1 MTSIHHLYLCLKDF
15 DKTSQFYISMFNI
28 LKLEHISTLEEY
40 NLYTYGNDLI
50 HIGIMPVSGPNKD
63 DINDKFRI
71 GMSHIAFKVD
81 TEEQINAVLKLAQS
95 NNLRIESEIELRSH
109 HGLSM
114 PTIIFYC
121 PSGIKIE
128 IVK

>member
-1 MTSIHHLYLCLKDF
+1 MTSIHHIYLCLKDF
-15 DKTSQFYISMFNI
+15 DKTSQFYTSMFNI
-28 LKLEHISTLEEY
+28 LDLPHISTLEEY
-40 NLYTYGNDLI
+40 KLYTYGNDSI
-50 HIGIMPVSGPNKD
+50 HIGIMPVSGPNQD
-63 DINDKFRI
+63 DTFDKFRI

-81 TEEQINAVLKLAQS
+81 STEQIESILELAKS
-95 NNLRIESEIELRSH
+95 YNLIIESELEDRSH
-109 HGLSM
+109 HGLFM